1 MEESFRAGAVQLELQ
16 VEHLVEQGA
25 LSDVRVSN
33 AEQISFCNGPLRKV
47 VVAQFMVRQ
56 VTVDPPDR
64 VIDSLVVLYEHEGV
78 HRVLQIL
85 IEHELLNFF
94 GTDLEQVVEGHLL
107 RSAVP
112 QLILVFGISVEI

>member
-1 MEESFRAGAVQLELQ
+1 
-16 VEHLVEQGA
+16 
-25 LSDVRVSN
+25 
-33 AEQISFCNGPLRKV
+33 
-47 VVAQFMVRQ
+47 MVRQ

-112 QLILVFGISVEI
+112 